1 MWGNSSNFAPENE
14 NAIFRYKIR
23 NKVMKN
29 LNMST
34 FKRVLISACLLLM
47 AGVLQAQQLPNASFE
62 DWSGAQ
68 FDGNIQPASW
78 NVSNVTQFGFKFN
91 FAYREAGHTGSYCLR
106 VQDREIGAA
115 GITEVSPGY
124 FSLGQPWVR

>member
-1 MWGNSSNFAPENE
+1 
-14 NAIFRYKIR
+14 
-23 NKVMKN
+23 MKN

-34 FKRVLISACLLLM
+34 FNWLVARGQWFVISLLLLM
-47 AGVLQAQQLPNASFE
+47 AGTIQAQQLPNASFE
-62 DWSGAQ
+62 DWSGAP

-91 FAYREAGHTGSYCLR
+91 VAYQEAGHTGNYSMR
-106 VQDREIGAA
+106 VQDQEIGAA

-124 FSLGQPWVR
+124 FSLGQPWVYIESLTKVCYPPVRKAY

>member
-1 MWGNSSNFAPENE
+1 
-14 NAIFRYKIR
+14 
-23 NKVMKN
+23 MKN

-34 FKRVLISACLLLM
+34 FKKVVASCQWLVVSGLLLLM
-47 AGVLQAQQLPNASFE
+47 VDTVQAQQLPNASFE

-91 FAYREAGHTGSYCLR
+91 FACREAGHAGS
-106 VQDREIGAA
+106 
-115 GITEVSPGY
+115 
-124 FSLGQPWVR
+124 

>member
-34 FKRVLISACLLLM
+34 FKKVVASCQWLVVSGLLLLM
-47 AGVLQAQQLPNASFE
+47 ADTIHAQQLPNASFE

-91 FAYREAGHTGSYCLR
+91 VAYREAGHTGS
-106 VQDREIGAA
+106 
-115 GITEVSPGY
+115 
-124 FSLGQPWVR
+124 